1 MEAASHSEP
10 VGFIL
15 EQAGFPADGTT
26 VAVVITTFN
35 QARFLGEAIKSVLAQ
50 TRQADRIIVVDDGSS
65 DDPASVV
72 AQFQKVQLIRQ
83 VNRGPSAARNV
94 GLRCCTTSH
103 IVFLDADD
111 RLLPTALHKGLVC
124 ITGRPDCAFVYGG
137 YHVIS
142 ESGHR
147 VGPDRLW
154 PIEGDAHLAL
164 LRKNLLGPSAVV
176 LYRCDCLLAVN
187 GYDETLRRAEDYDLY
202 LRIAQRYPIASHPEV
217 IVEYRRHGQNITNN
231 HFQQLRAVLRVLDL
245 HQDRIAFNSATRAA
259 LKEGRASRR
268 NYYVSRMLEQASV
281 RWRARHDIGV
291 LVRDLTQAAWWS
303 PFITMRALFGAL
315 SHRAS
320 KGLTRPIAQWARRLR
335 GGSCHGVGTQ
345 TRHGR

>member
-1 MEAASHSEP
+1 M
-10 VGFIL
+10 
-15 EQAGFPADGTT
+15 
-26 VAVVITTFN
+26 
-35 QARFLGEAIKSVLAQ
+35 SVLAQ

-111 RLLPTALHKGLVC
+111 RLLPTALQKGLVC

-142 ESGHR
+142 ESGHP

-245 HQDRIAFNSATRAA
+245 HQDRIVFNSATRAA

-268 NYYVSRMLEQASV
+268 NYYVSRMLDQASV

-291 LVRDLTQAAWWS
+291 LVRDLTQATWWS

-320 KGLTRPIAQWARRLR
+320 KGLPRPIAQWARRLR
-335 GGSCHGVGTQ
+335 GGSCRGVGTP
-345 TRHGR
+345 TRHRR